1 MKRVT
6 NELAK
11 LVPTV
16 FALAPLFLLAACV
29 TDPTADNIRFGESV
43 RHMITLQTADP
54 QSGAAGLDGEK
65 AEEVIRA
72 YRADVAKPEATER
85 RVIEL
90 DF

>member
-6 NELAK
+6 KELSPLA
-11 LVPTV
+11 TV
-16 FALAPLFLLAACV
+16 ALALTAFLIASCA
-29 TDPTADNIRFGESV
+29 TDPTANNIRFGESV

-54 QSGAAGLDGEK
+54 QSGATGLDGEK

-72 YRADVAKPEATER
+72 YRADVAKPETTER